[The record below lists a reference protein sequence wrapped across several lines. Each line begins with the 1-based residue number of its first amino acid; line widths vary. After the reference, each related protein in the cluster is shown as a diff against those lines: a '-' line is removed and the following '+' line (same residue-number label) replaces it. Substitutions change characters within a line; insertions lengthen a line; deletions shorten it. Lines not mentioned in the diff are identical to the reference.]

1 MKNTLFTIAA
11 CSLLVACSKPETPPT
26 TVAVTPVQ
34 AEGTAPRPPEFP
46 PENAS
51 PPTHA
56 VGAPSD
62 GSPFEGM
69 DTNKNGVR
77 DDVESWIVT
86 NVKDRNS
93 QYAAAQIARAMNAAL
108 IKSHQNADDVALVAA
123 YQGLQKGYICAA
135 TVAKNGSAGMLVSQV
150 ESKMANRDDRIQAYL
165 QLQGRYMKIGFKP
178 LPESQVLAP
187 CEFQI
192 AP

>member
-1 MKNTLFTIAA
+1 MKNILFTIAV
-11 CSLLVACSKPETPPT
+11 CSLFVACSKTETPPT
-26 TVAVTPVQ
+26 VAVTSVQ

-46 PENAS
+46 PENAI
-51 PPTHA
+51 PPTPA
-56 VGAPSD
+56 VSASSD

-108 IKSHQNADDVALVAA
+108 IKSHQSADDVALVAA

-135 TVAKNGSAGMLVSQV
+135 AVAKNGSAGMLVSQV

-178 LPESQVLAP
+178 LPESQVNTP